1 MVLDLLLHLSGK
13 RSSSIIFSLFFFQ
26 FSRNLPFLGNAFL
39 EKILNKGSF
48 SKNVNIEKSC
58 LVAIVASPLVKS
70 LLENVPPCLALFF
83 VDFRQ
88 LFAFSEFFSFFRT
101 LGAGSHFRGSQHAW
115 WWTVKTHSCKRCHFL
130 LIFSSFLYLC
140 YNIIDQFALYHIL
153 VIVLESSRPQ
163 WQLLFLPLSPFPP
176 LAELHRPSTTV
187 PTFPSP
193 LHWAKKLEKCP
204 PLQPGGVDLCGYY
217 KFFLPIETFLANL
230 DNLESGVH
238 NLETQHIM
246 LRFKRWPTYEYT
258 FTLLH
263 VVHLT

>member
-13 RSSSIIFSLFFFQ
+13 WSSSSIFSLFFFQ
-26 FSRNLPFLGNAFL
+26 FSWNLPFLGNAFL

-48 SKNVNIEKSC
+48 SKNVKIEKSC
-58 LVAIVASPLVKS
+58 LVVIFANSLVKS

-101 LGAGSHFRGSQHAW
+101 LRAGSHFRGSQHAW

-130 LIFSSFLYLC
+130 LIFSSFLQS
-140 YNIIDQFALYHIL
+140 IIDQFALYHIL
-153 VIVLESSRPQ
+153 VIVVESSRPR
-163 WQLLFLPLSPFPP
+163 WQLLFLPVSPFPP

-193 LHWAKKLEKCP
+193 LHWAKKLKNCP

-217 KFFLPIETFLANL
+217 KFFLPSETFLNNL
-230 DNLESGVH
+230 GNLESGVQ
-238 NLETQHIM
+238 NLETQHIV
-246 LRFKRWPTYEYT
+246 LRFKRRPTTFEYT